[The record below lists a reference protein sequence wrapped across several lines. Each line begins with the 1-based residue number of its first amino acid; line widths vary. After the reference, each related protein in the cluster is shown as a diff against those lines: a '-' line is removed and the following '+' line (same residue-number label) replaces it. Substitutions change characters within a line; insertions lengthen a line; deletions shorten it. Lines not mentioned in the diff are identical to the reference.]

1 MAHPELCIVSE
12 DVWRKVKAR
21 QRERAAHIGARV
33 RRGLSK
39 HQAYATGAYPK
50 YLLSGLL
57 QCGMCG
63 SNLIVSGPAQGYVC
77 ATRVNGGLHACSNR
91 LRLPRVRLEH
101 LLLRWIHSV
110 LIGAGAE
117 QCLLLAWRARSG
129 GNSPGT
135 ECTAPVHEGHLQEL
149 RDEISNLVNA
159 IAHGALRSSP
169 ALADRL
175 ADAELKL
182 AAEAGGAAVD
192 GGAGEIRTP
201 RSLEFYQQFITTIS
215 ARFQENP
222 RATRSM
228 LSELIGGAIRLMPKE
243 GVRELDVRCALSA
256 TTFRLAQM
264 SSAFVAT
271 RHPVNRDR

>member
-1 MAHPELCIVSE
+1 
-12 DVWRKVKAR
+12 VKAR

-57 QCGMCG
+57 QCGRCG
-63 SNLIVSGPAQGYVC
+63 SNLIVTGPAQGYVC

-110 LIGAGAE
+110 LIGAEAE
-117 QCLLLAWRARSG
+117 QCLHRAWRARG
-129 GNSPGT
+129 GRNSPGT
-135 ECTAPVHEGHLQEL
+135 EYMAPIHEGHPQEL

-159 IAHGALRSSP
+159 IAYGALRSSP

-175 ADAELKL
+175 AEAELKL
-182 AAEAGGAAVD
+182 AAEAGSTPVD
-192 GGAGEIRTP
+192 GVAEEIRNR
-201 RSLEFYQQFITTIS
+201 RSLESYVLFVTTIS
-215 ARFQENP
+215 ARFQENS
-222 RATRSM
+222 RETRM
-228 LSELIGGAIRLMPKE
+228 TLSDLTGGAIRLMPKE
-243 GVRELDVRCALSA
+243 GTRELDVCCALSI
-256 TTFRLAQM
+256 TTFRLAQL
-264 SSAFVAT
+264 SSAFAT
-271 RHPVNRDR
+271 TQRPENLDD